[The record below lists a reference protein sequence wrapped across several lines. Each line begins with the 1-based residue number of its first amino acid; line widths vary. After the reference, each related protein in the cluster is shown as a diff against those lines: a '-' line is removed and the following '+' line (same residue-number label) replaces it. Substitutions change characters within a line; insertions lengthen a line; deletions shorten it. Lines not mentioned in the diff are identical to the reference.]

1 MLAIVSSN
9 KKYFEG
15 LLEKVDGKK
24 EDNNSKHEIYKC
36 KYKDHNF
43 VIMSLGY
50 GKVNIGSSLN
60 YLCSKY
66 NIKAIIVVGT
76 AGSITDSCNIFSAV
90 VPNESLQYDVDFM
103 PLGYNSGQIPGL
115 SKSVYKTNDD
125 LNDCLKRAANICGIS
140 YTDLPI
146 ATSDM
151 FACNYNLSN
160 SIRREYNAACVDSE
174 TGSVGEYCFINDISY
189 ASVKVISN
197 FANNNAKKQHNLY
210 NEESSNM
217 CQRIMYKFLKEFYD
231 A

>member
-9 KKYFEG
+9 KKYFKG
-15 LLEKVDGKK
+15 LLEKVDAKK
-24 EDNNSKHEIYKC
+24 EEGNFKKEIYRC
-36 KYKDHNF
+36 KYKEHNF
-43 VIMSLGY
+43 IVMSLGY

-90 VPNESLQYDVDFM
+90 IPNNSLQYDVDFM
-103 PLGYNSGQIPGL
+103 PLGYSLGQIPKV
-115 SKSVYKTNDD
+115 SKAHYETNED
-125 LNDCLKRAANICGIS
+125 LNGCLKRASSICGVD

-151 FACNYNLSN
+151 FTSNYNLAN
-160 SIRREYNAACVDSE
+160 SIRREYNAACVDCE
-174 TGSVGEYCFINDISY
+174 TGSIGEYCFINDISY

-197 FANNNAKKQHNLY
+197 FANNNAVKQHNLY
-210 NEESSNM
+210 NEESTII
-217 CQRIMYKFLKEFYD
+217 CERIIYKFLKEFYD
-231 A
+231 E